1 VFQNTFGHRGQ
12 WEQVAKSFPTVIHF
26 GSYPHN
32 VTYTNVVGH
41 FAGQI
46 MKYLLTLT
54 LLFSGWTSFAQ
65 VDSLDNWIDSIKN
78 NQLHGTCH
86 YFWTLEV
93 DNSAR
98 NVFNLI
104 KNGKSGRTKLID
116 KLTDKDR
123 GVVCHYILSTLSD
136 TLTIETLE
144 MNETK
149 IRYRVNGLEFEE
161 RDGKVYAKAEDL
173 KRIKIFWKRR
183 NE

>member
-1 VFQNTFGHRGQ
+1 MGQ
-12 WEQVAKSFPTVIHF
+12 RHASKAAAVIN
-26 GSYPHN
+26 S
-32 VTYTNVVGH
+32 NVVGH
-41 FAGQI
+41 FAGKI
-46 MKYLLTLT
+46 MKYVPTLILLL
-54 LLFSGWTSFAQ
+54 SGWTSFAQ
-65 VDSLDNWIDSIKN
+65 VDSVDIWIDRIKN

-98 NVFNLI
+98 NVFSLI
-104 KNGKSGRTKLID
+104 KNGKSGRAKLID

-136 TLTIETLE
+136 TLTIEKLE
-144 MNETK
+144 MDETK

-161 RDGKVYAKAEDL
+161 REGKVYAKAEDL
-173 KRIKIFWKRR
+173 RRIKIYWNRR